1 MSDTEPQSNDKFF
14 ADFDLDAN
22 AYNIRDP
29 RAVEDANANS
39 KLYGFAYTDADGNAH
54 ALVGAY
60 RYAESKYDPDS
71 GILSVTFYESEG
83 EQFVLPRG
91 DGRKP

>member
-1 MSDTEPQSNDKFF
+1 MSSFTESNSQRDRDHH
-14 ADFDLDAN
+14 AYTNSDAN
-22 AYNIRDP
+22 AD
-29 RAVEDANANS
+29 S
-39 KLYGFAYTDADGNAH
+39 KLYGFSYTDADGNAH

-71 GILSVTFYESEG
+71 GILSVTFYESGG

>member
-1 MSDTEPQSNDKFF
+1 MSDTEPKSDSQRDRDHHAYTDSDRANF
-14 ADFDLDAN
+14 DAN
-22 AYNIRDP
+22 AD
-29 RAVEDANANS
+29 S
-39 KLYGFAYTDADGNAH
+39 KLYGFAYTDADGNTH

-60 RYAESKYDPDS
+60 RYAESKYDPDT

-91 DGRKP
+91 DGCKP

>member
-1 MSDTEPQSNDKFF
+1 MSDTEPKSDSQRDRDHHAYTDSDRAHF
-14 ADFDLDAN
+14 DAN
-22 AYNIRDP
+22 AD
-29 RAVEDANANS
+29 S
-39 KLYGFAYTDADGNAH
+39 KLYGFSYTDADGNAH

>member
-1 MSDTEPQSNDKFF
+1 MSSFPESNSQRDRNHHAYTYSDRANFN
-14 ADFDLDAN
+14 AD
-22 AYNIRDP
+22 
-29 RAVEDANANS
+29 S
-39 KLYGFAYTDADGNAH
+39 KLYGFSYTDADGNIH
-54 ALVGAY
+54 SLVGAY
-60 RYAESKYDPDS
+60 RYAEFKYDPDS

>member
-1 MSDTEPQSNDKFF
+1 MSSFTESNSQRDRNHHAYTYSDRANF
-14 ADFDLDAN
+14 DAN
-22 AYNIRDP
+22 AD
-29 RAVEDANANS
+29 S
-39 KLYGFAYTDADGNAH
+39 KLYGFSYTDADGNTH

-60 RYAESKYDPDS
+60 RYAESEYDPDT